1 MGIVVQHQQPGSV
14 AALGGL
20 ATAIGEGQSATRQA
34 DRGED
39 HARFLLGLRERRREF
54 NVNTA
59 LRVRAEDIN
68 QRQYINSLAM
78 QDSRQQALNQN
89 SYLNRQ
95 AGLKQQAIREESDI
109 LQQQQAQQ
117 FQFAAQSAKT
127 LDEQVFETEK
137 AAQQLK
143 LNPEG
148 QRIRNEKIGSLRA
161 IREKTAFARPDVRAS
176 IYSQWLADYNQ
187 SNLSAYEEQ
196 TPTAQQKVFDN
207 LVPLQ
212 GQQIVPGQPLPP
224 GTYRSLKGT
233 RNGVD
238 SWETITIPKED
249 AATTAERVQRDS
261 APAPDGGLIL
271 WNPDKQTYTHI
282 PPAKPEKEAAAKPVD
297 TSKYLKEAA
306 SQLRAEHQIS
316 QAGSESPTPFKMDLA
331 AAKARAREIMQAEKE
346 LEAELAKGEGGDGL
360 DGDSLLH
367 GSPDLF
373 NAKRPRTMEEV
384 AAIRPGE
391 TFFWNGQYAEMND
404 DGTVTVIE

>member
-1 MGIVVQHQQPGSV
+1 MAIVVKHDQPGSV

-39 HARFLLGLRERRREF
+39 HARFLLGLRERRREYDI
-54 NVNTA
+54 NTA
-59 LRVRAEDIN
+59 LRVRASDIE
-68 QRQYINSLAM
+68 QRQYNTSLAM

-95 AGLKQQAIREESDI
+95 AQLESQAMREESDI
-109 LQQQQAQQ
+109 FQQQQAQQ

-161 IREKTAFARPDVRAS
+161 IREKTAFARPEVRAS

-187 SNLSAYEEQ
+187 SNLAAYEEQ
-196 TPTAQQKVFDN
+196 PPSREEWYQSTTYKDEFGNVIGEDRSGKPRVLVEAPPPVLTPQEWAAH
-207 LVPLQ
+207 
-212 GQQIVPGQPLPP
+212 
-224 GTYRSLKGT
+224 TYT
-233 RNGVD
+233 
-238 SWETITIPKED
+238 
-249 AATTAERVQRDS
+249 
-261 APAPDGGLIL
+261 APDGSSYFMHPRINSGKPMPL
-271 WNPDKQTYTHI
+271 ND
-282 PPAKPEKEAAAKPVD
+282 AKPEKKEAAAKPVD

-316 QAGSESPTPFKMDLA
+316 QTGSESPSPYKSNLNDV
-331 AAKARAREIMQAEKE
+331 KARAREIMAAEKE
-346 LEAELAKGEGGDGL
+346 LEAELAGADLNDDSPSDGPLLKGT
-360 DGDSLLH
+360 
-367 GSPDLF
+367 PDLF
-373 NAKRPRTMEEV
+373 NAKRPQTMEEV
-384 AAIRPGE
+384 AAVQPGE
-391 TFFWNGQYAEMND
+391 VFLWNGQYAEMND